1 MSESINLQ
9 ISTDGGKSY
18 KKLTC
23 EPVTIKTVRFRD
35 IIRKAK
41 EKARI
46 ANICNRIAVDGIIVA
61 SLTN

>member
-1 MSESINLQ
+1 MEESGIIVH

-18 KKLTC
+18 KPIIC
-23 EPVTIKTVRFRD
+23 ETFKVP
-35 IIRKAK
+35 IRKVMRIAK
-41 EKARI
+41 EKARL